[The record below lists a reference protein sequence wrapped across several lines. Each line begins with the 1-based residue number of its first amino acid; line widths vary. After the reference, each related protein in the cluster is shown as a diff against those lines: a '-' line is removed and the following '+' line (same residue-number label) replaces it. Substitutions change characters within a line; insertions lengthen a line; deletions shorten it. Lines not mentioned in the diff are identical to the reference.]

1 MEKKD
6 KLYYS
11 ISEVAQMFGLNEP
24 TLRYWEKEFDI
35 INPRRTAKG
44 VRFYRQED
52 IEAVRQIYHL
62 VKERGLTLAG
72 ARQKLRDNRDSV
84 ERQAELAARLKA
96 VREELQ
102 NLSNAVGTPFRI
114 CGTPLQ
120 RRRNPIPHLRNATPT
135 PSEPHSAFAE
145 RHSNAVGSPF
155 RICGTPSI
163 LH

>member
-102 NLSNAVGTPFRI
+102 NLKNAFDEIEKKAQG
-114 CGTPLQ
+114 
-120 RRRNPIPHLRNATPT
+120 N
-135 PSEPHSAFAE
+135 S
-145 RHSNAVGSPF
+145 
-155 RICGTPSI
+155 
-163 LH
+163 

>member
-35 INPRRTAKG
+35 INPRRAAKG

-102 NLSNAVGTPFRI
+102 NLKNAFEEIEKKAQG
-114 CGTPLQ
+114 
-120 RRRNPIPHLRNATPT
+120 N
-135 PSEPHSAFAE
+135 S
-145 RHSNAVGSPF
+145 
-155 RICGTPSI
+155 
-163 LH
+163 